1 MKNEHIIVSVSD
13 GVLELALARPR
24 KKNAL
29 SAAMYDVL
37 RTQLEQAVDNPD
49 IRVVLLRGGSDVFCA
64 GNDIEGFSAIRELPL
79 AQRPGYRFMQALAT
93 FPKPVVAAVSGAA
106 IGIGATLLLHCD
118 LVYASSDARFRMP
131 FVDVGLVPEFAS
143 SLLLPRMAGHAKA
156 AALLLLG
163 ETFSAPHA
171 HAIGLVGEVVEPET
185 LFSRA
190 EQAARRLAAKPG
202 AALQASKRLLKQPL
216 QEVILQTIEREMQAL
231 NHQLEQTET
240 QQILAGVLNSR

>member
-1 MKNEHIIVSVSD
+1 MENEHIIASIDD
-13 GVLELALARPR
+13 GVLNLTLARPR

-37 RTQLEQAVDNPD
+37 RKQLEQAADNEH
-49 IRVVLLRGGSDVFCA
+49 IRVVFLRGSSDVFCA

-93 FPKPVVAAVSGAA
+93 FPKPVVVAVSGAA

-118 LVYASSDARFRMP
+118 LVYASTDARFRMP
-131 FVDVGLVPEFAS
+131 FVDVGLVPEFGS

-163 ETFSAPHA
+163 QNFSAQHA
-171 HAIGLVGEVVEPET
+171 EEVGLVGELVEPAE
-185 LFSRA
+185 LFARA
-190 EQAARRLAAKPG
+190 EQAARRLATKPG

-216 QEVILQTIEREMQAL
+216 QEVVLQTIEREMLAL
-231 NHQLEQTET
+231 NHQLEQAET
-240 QQILAGVLNSR
+240 QQILAGLLKNR